1 MDGKQIQK
9 MKWDQKKILKVKQN
23 REIKNVK
30 KIKSKRSQYR
40 LLTMM
45 MIGRIVLIEMFS
57 FWNNLKLFEI

>member
-1 MDGKQIQK
+1 MMDGKQIQK

-45 MIGRIVLIEMFS
+45 MIGRIVLIEVFS
-57 FWNNLKLFEI
+57 FWNNLKII

>member
-1 MDGKQIQK
+1 MMDGKQIQK

-57 FWNNLKLFEI
+57 FWNNL